1 MKVRVSFYIIF
12 LFLTVRVLSEDK
24 YQFSKLDITKGLSNN
39 QVNCILRDSKGF
51 MWFGTMAGLD
61 RYDGSEF
68 KVYKHNVNDSNS
80 INDNFVFRIIED
92 YKGEIWIENRVSFT
106 IYNPITESF
115 STQKPSYLKN
125 LPFGLYNITNV
136 YSDNN
141 NNFWIMNNI
150 TGPYYSIKDSNK
162 LKHFSH
168 NPKDPQSIS
177 SNNISAINQDSKGNF
192 WFINRLGIIEKIDA
206 KTLKVKQS
214 IYDIQRFYKGEAQ
227 DYILFIDSD
236 DDLWIC
242 GTNIP
247 QGVFWYNTSQNR
259 MKYLNKDSGLCRL
272 NNNLTRNFAQDKNGY
287 IWIGTDHGG
296 INVYDK
302 KKNTIQYLT
311 ENSDDEKSL
320 SQNSI
325 TYLYKDNTGII
336 WVSTFKKGINYY
348 HENLL
353 RFKLIKHEPENLNS
367 LQFDDVDCF
376 AEDKLGNLW
385 IGTNGGGLIYFDRKN
400 NKFIQYKHIP
410 GNPNSISND
419 IIVKLFIDSH
429 NILWIGTYFGG
440 LNKFDGKTFK
450 CYKHNPLDNTTIT
463 DDRIWEIKETPKGDL
478 WIGTLG
484 GGLDLFDPHENGKDI
499 FYHYKA
505 EDANSINNNFVISMT
520 YDLLGNLW
528 IGTSIG
534 LDVLDIHSNRFT
546 NIKHENNVPLSLS
559 NDNVICTY
567 TDSRGLIWVG
577 TRDGLNVFD
586 ENKNLI
592 KIFTEDNGLSE
603 NTIASITEDK
613 VNNIWVGTHNGL
625 SNIIISKDTKNKKY
639 NFSFKNYNQTDG
651 LQGKEFNERSA
662 FTTSKGEVLFGG
674 PNGINLFEPQKFAI
688 NYDIP
693 KIVFTSFQIFNNE
706 VIIGKKINGR
716 IVLDKSITATKS
728 ITLKSSENVFSI
740 GFSALNYLHPEK
752 NKYVYKLEGFN
763 LGWLSLN
770 NKNQKVTYTNLDPGE
785 YIFRVRASNDDGI
798 WNNKGANLKII
809 ILPPFWR
816 TKLALL
822 IYIAIIIISL
832 LIARKLTLSQA
843 RLKFQLEQER
853 YEKQRVHDLDM
864 LKIKFFTNISHEF
877 RTPLSL
883 ILAPIEKLIS
893 TSENADQKKHF
904 VIIQR
909 NAKRLL
915 NLVNQLLD
923 FRRMEE
929 KEFKLNPVSS
939 NIVEFIKDVVYSF
952 SDISEKKNINLTFQS
967 NVKEFIMQFD
977 ADKFEKIMYN
987 LLSNAFKFTHEN
999 GNVDVEINVDH
1010 LPDNMNKYI
1019 EIKVKD
1025 TGIGIPANMQEN
1037 IFEQFFQ
1044 NEVPGNMIN
1053 QGSGIGLSI
1062 TKEFVRLHN
1071 GTIKVISSPDIGSC
1085 FTISIPINEI
1095 SVLNNDIIERQEI
1108 YHAHEL
1114 LQNEPE
1120 NLSSEKPLVLIVE
1133 DNEDLRFY
1141 LKDNLK
1147 RNYSII
1153 EAGNG
1158 KDALNK
1164 AFLHIPEIIVSD
1176 IMMPE
1181 MNGIELCTKLKND
1194 KRTSH
1199 IPIILLTAKSEQEHQ
1214 LEGYNSGAADYII
1227 KPFNFEILESKLK
1240 NIISQREGIRKSF
1253 QRYISVNPSE
1263 IKVESIDEKLIQKAL
1278 EIVEKNIS
1286 NSEFLVEDLSREL
1299 GMSRVNL
1306 YKKLLSITGKTP
1318 IEFIRTIRLKRAAQ
1332 LLKGNGLSVS
1342 EVAFKVGFN
1351 NPKYFTKYFK
1361 EEFDVLPSQYLSS
1374 LKNDEI

>member
-1 MKVRVSFYIIF
+1 
-12 LFLTVRVLSEDK
+12 
-24 YQFSKLDITKGLSNN
+24 
-39 QVNCILRDSKGF
+39 
-51 MWFGTMAGLD
+51 MAGLD

-80 INDNFVFRIIED
+80 ISDNYVFRIIED

-136 YSDNN
+136 YSDYND
-141 NNFWIMNNI
+141 NFWIMNNI

-162 LKHFSH
+162 LIHFSH

-192 WFINRLGIIEKIDA
+192 WFINRLGVIEKIDA

-214 IYDIQRFYKGEAQ
+214 IYDIQRFYKGEIQ

-272 NNNLTRNFAQDKNGY
+272 NNNLTRNFVQDKNGQ

-296 INVYDK
+296 INVYNK

-353 RFKLIKHEPENLNS
+353 RFKLIKHEPDNLNS

-376 AEDKLGNLW
+376 AEDKIGNLW
-385 IGTNGGGLIYFDRKN
+385 IGTNGGGLIYFNRKN
-400 NKFIQYKHIP
+400 NKFIQYKHIA

-440 LNKFDGKTFK
+440 LNKFNGKTFK

-484 GGLDLFDPHENGKDI
+484 GGMDLFDPHGNGKDI

-613 VNNIWVGTHNGL
+613 VKNIWVGTHNGL
-625 SNIIISKDTKNKKY
+625 SNIIISIDSKNKKY

-651 LQGKEFNERSA
+651 LQGKEFNERAA
-662 FTTSKGEVLFGG
+662 FTTRNGEVFFGG
-674 PNGINLFEPQKFAI
+674 PNGINLFEPQNFAI

-693 KIVFTSFQIFNNE
+693 RIVFTSFQIFNNE

-716 IVLDKSITATKS
+716 IILDKSITAAKS

-770 NKNQKVTYTNLDPGE
+770 NINQKVTYTNLDPGE

-822 IYIAIIIISL
+822 IYISIIIISL
-832 LIARKLTLSQA
+832 IIARKLTLSQA

-853 YEKQRVHDLDM
+853 YEKRRVHDLDM

-904 VIIQR
+904 VIMQR

-915 NLVNQLLD
+915 NMVNQLLD

-1010 LPDNMNKYI
+1010 LPDNTNKYI

-1025 TGIGIPANMQEN
+1025 TGIGIPENMQEN

-1071 GTIKVISSPDIGSC
+1071 GTINVISSPDNGSC
-1085 FTISIPINEI
+1085 FTISILINEI

-1114 LQNEPE
+1114 LQNESE
-1120 NLSSEKPLVLIVE
+1120 NISSEKPLVLIVE

-1158 KDALNK
+1158 REALNK

-1240 NIISQREGIRKSF
+1240 NIISQREDIRKSF

-1361 EEFDVLPSQYLSS
+1361 EEFDVLPSQYLSG